1 MFLVL
6 LSQIIIYQSPF
17 FDIGPKAIQVG
28 MGAGS
33 FMTRREFGLTAVI
46 SFRTN
51 GDYAPSYL
59 DYECPHSDYSIMGW
73 YKDGSEY
80 GIMIYY
86 GIIEYPFTFL
96 GELGLA
102 LQNYVYLVR
111 SNVTG
116 WYYAHDEESN
126 FFPIFSIGIGIFFS
140 PHYRLQVKISD
151 RYSVL
156 LGLTLA
162 IQK

>member
-1 MFLVL
+1 MNGGRKF
-6 LSQIIIYQSPF
+6 SNMQGIW
-17 FDIGPKAIQVG
+17 
-28 MGAGS
+28 
-33 FMTRREFGLTAVI
+33 LTAVI

-59 DYECPHSDYSIMGW
+59 DYECPHSDYSVMGW

-80 GIMIYY
+80 GIMFYY
-86 GIIEYPFTFL
+86 GIIKYPFTFL

-102 LQNYVYLVR
+102 LQNYIYLVR
-111 SNVTG
+111 SNATG
-116 WYYAHDEESN
+116 WYYAHDEETN

-140 PHYRLQVKISD
+140 PHYRLQVKISN

-156 LGLTLA
+156 LGLALA